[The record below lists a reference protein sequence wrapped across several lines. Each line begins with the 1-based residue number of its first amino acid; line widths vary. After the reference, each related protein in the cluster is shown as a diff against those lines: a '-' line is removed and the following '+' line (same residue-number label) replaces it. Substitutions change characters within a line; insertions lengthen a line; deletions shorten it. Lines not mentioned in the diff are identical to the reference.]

1 MVKEKTLSVDL
12 DLGIKNY
19 WRKANEALETKNM
32 ELADDLLAYCLVILA
47 TATMNDMDENEK
59 LGGVRLGLWKERV
72 WMAIENN
79 GLLPE

>member
-1 MVKEKTLSVDL
+1 
-12 DLGIKNY
+12 
-19 WRKANEALETKNM
+19 
-32 ELADDLLAYCLVILA
+32 
-47 TATMNDMDENEK
+47 MDENEK